1 MSKDHI
7 YFNRNDRNIAII
19 LLLVITIV
27 NLVRNPWHPPV
38 PYRSVET
45 DSFVNVPDTFRRIVY
60 IRDTVRRKWYVW
72 DTVTVEVKSIRYTA
86 KTRPLSP
93 LDLNTVDSSGLVK
106 LPGIGPAYAL
116 RIMRYREQLGGYT
129 AVSQLAEIEGLPDS
143 LMEWFKIT
151 DSIPV
156 RKIPVNSSTLTELRY
171 HPYLDFYQARAIVE
185 YRKERGNIKGP
196 EQLSFMEEFTE
207 QDLERLLPYLDFR

>member
-1 MSKDHI
+1 MSKDHF
-7 YFNRNDRNIAII
+7 YFNRNDRIVALI
-19 LLLVITIV
+19 LLSLIIIV
-27 NLVRNPWHPPV
+27 NLVRYPWHPPV
-38 PYRSVET
+38 PESMTENDVPE
-45 DSFVNVPDTFRRIVY
+45 FVPDTVRRTVY
-60 IRDTVRRKWYVW
+60 VRDTVRRKWYVW

-93 LDLNTVDSSGLVK
+93 LDLNTVDSSGLVR

-156 RKIPVNSSTLTELRY
+156 RKIPVNTSTLTELRY

>member
-1 MSKDHI
+1 
-7 YFNRNDRNIAII
+7 
-19 LLLVITIV
+19 
-27 NLVRNPWHPPV
+27 
-38 PYRSVET
+38 
-45 DSFVNVPDTFRRIVY
+45 
-60 IRDTVRRKWYVW
+60 
-72 DTVTVEVKSIRYTA
+72 
-86 KTRPLSP
+86 
-93 LDLNTVDSSGLVK
+93 
-106 LPGIGPAYAL
+106 
-116 RIMRYREQLGGYT
+116 MRYREQLGGYT

-156 RKIPVNSSTLTELRY
+156 RKIPVNTSTLTELRY